1 MASSLSLSIQ
11 ILLVLVLFKQTHST
25 EDGYLRYVKDGCFI
39 KGEALSCVKYKALKI
54 AKKTLFGDNINSNET
69 IKANQMI
76 SFVPLDV
83 DTIEKLSAGEK
94 AEVLTS
100 EPKGFMSE
108 WAELAKYLM
117 KLMKDFFKV
126 KGLRVNLP
134 EGARTVEEDD
144 DVDIEDD
151 GVFDRAPALNK
162 TFPLY
167 KGRGKKNKLAIIVPL
182 LTLLTAIKT
191 KLLLIPVLLAVLL
204 LKKLLLV
211 GALLLPSLLNTLKAC
226 KHHHPHSYSYFGSSD
241 ASDFNSDYG
250 STYAYS
256 SGAGYNKDWASNRA
270 YNMPKYHRPTPAPVY
285 ITAPGAAK

>member
-83 DTIEKLSAGEK
+83 DTIEKLSIGEK

-144 DVDIEDD
+144 DIDS
-151 GVFDRAPALNK
+151 
-162 TFPLY
+162 
-167 KGRGKKNKLAIIVPL
+167 RGKKKKLAIIVPL